1 MLHHI
6 IPQRKT
12 GGINMQ
18 DNQHGSQMTEVEKFD
33 EWVKSFFLDPETCAL
48 DHQLFSIDIYESD
61 DEYMVEAV
69 LEDHD
74 VKDIKVCLSDN
85 ELSII
90 VDDTHKPFHEKKE
103 DKLPTQRKIPF
114 PFSICSRRITAEFSN
129 PILVI
134 RIHKFSP
141 GKTAEDINIE

>member
-1 MLHHI
+1 
-6 IPQRKT
+6 
-12 GGINMQ
+12 MQ

-90 VDDTHKPFHEKKE
+90 VDDTHKPFLEKKE

-114 PFSICSRRITAEFSN
+114 PFSICSRRITAEFSY

>member
-1 MLHHI
+1 
-6 IPQRKT
+6 
-12 GGINMQ
+12 MQ

-33 EWVKSFFLDPETCAL
+33 EWVKVFLIRNLCVGSST
-48 DHQLFSIDIYESD
+48 FSIDIYESD

-90 VDDTHKPFHEKKE
+90 VDDTHKPFLEKK
-103 DKLPTQRKIPF
+103 KISCPHRERSLSLF
-114 PFSICSRRITAEFSN
+114 DLLTKNYR
-129 PILVI
+129 
-134 RIHKFSP
+134 
-141 GKTAEDINIE
+141 

>member
-1 MLHHI
+1 
-6 IPQRKT
+6 
-12 GGINMQ
+12 MQ
-18 DNQHGSQMTEVEKFD
+18 DNLHGSQMNEVEKFD
-33 EWVKSFFLDPETCAL
+33 EWVKKFFLDPETSAL
-48 DHQLFSIDIYESD
+48 DHQLFSIDIYESE

-69 LEDHD
+69 LENHD

-90 VDDTHKPFHEKKE
+90 VDDNHEPFLENKA
-103 DKLPTQRKIPF
+103 DTLPTQRKIPF

-129 PILVI
+129 PLLVI

-141 GKTAEDINIE
+141 GKTADDINIE

>member
-1 MLHHI
+1 MRWI
-6 IPQRKT
+6 I
-12 GGINMQ
+12 N
-18 DNQHGSQMTEVEKFD
+18 F
-33 EWVKSFFLDPETCAL
+33 
-48 DHQLFSIDIYESD
+48 FSIDIYESD

-90 VDDTHKPFHEKKE
+90 VDDTHKPFLEKKE

-114 PFSICSRRITAEFSN
+114 PLFDLLTQNYR
-129 PILVI
+129 
-134 RIHKFSP
+134 
-141 GKTAEDINIE
+141 

>member
-90 VDDTHKPFHEKKE
+90 VDDTHKPFLEKKKISYPHKE
-103 DKLPTQRKIPF
+103 KSLSPFRFAHAELPLN
-114 PFSICSRRITAEFSN
+114 SR
-129 PILVI
+129 I
-134 RIHKFSP
+134 RFW
-141 GKTAEDINIE
+141 

>member
-1 MLHHI
+1 
-6 IPQRKT
+6 
-12 GGINMQ
+12 MQ
-18 DNQHGSQMTEVEKFD
+18 DNQHGSQMNEVEKFD
-33 EWVKSFFLDPETCAL
+33 EWVKKFFLDPETCAL

-69 LEDHD
+69 LENHE
-74 VKDIKVCLSDN
+74 VEDIKVCLSDN

-90 VDDTHKPFHEKKE
+90 VDEAHKPLIDNKA
-103 DKLPTQRKIPF
+103 DTIPTQRNIPF
-114 PFSICSRRITAEFSN
+114 PFSICTRRITAEFSN

-141 GKTAEDINIE
+141 GKKAEDINIE